1 MHREGGEYERSLKRR
16 LERLRKSNRIPDQG
30 LDVEETLSS
39 KTVDEGESFKT
50 FQPDSG
56 SCLNPHPRG
65 SEDLNHY
72 PSQYDRS
79 MITVAGS
86 ARSMGICFL
95 SQPVFPYSKISL
107 YVDRGVKIQ
116 NFFTDSL

>member
-1 MHREGGEYERSLKRR
+1 M
-16 LERLRKSNRIPDQG
+16 
-30 LDVEETLSS
+30 EETLGS
-39 KTVDEGESFKT
+39 KTSDEGESSFKT
-50 FQPDSG
+50 FQSGSG
-56 SCLNPHPRG
+56 SCSNPHPNG
-65 SEDLNHY
+65 SQDLNHY

-86 ARSMGICFL
+86 ARSIEICFL
-95 SQPVFPYSKISL
+95 SQHVFPYSKISL